1 MRILFLKNFIEV
13 QLMYNVVLS
22 LEYGRVI
29 QTHTDAHTHFLTF
42 FPFTVYH
49 GVGVQLPVPCAVGL
63 AVYPPWI

>member
-1 MRILFLKNFIEV
+1 
-13 QLMYNVVLS
+13 MYNVVLS

-42 FPFTVYH
+42 FSFTVYH